1 MRLKRKTSQRMVGYG
16 FLLPALL
23 LFLLIELFPVLYNVY
38 MSFHKWRGFGKPTFV
53 GFSNYVDLFNN
64 SVFIQSLTHN
74 GIFLLVAF
82 GIMLPF
88 SFFVALILDSGIP
101 GSSVFRWLYF
111 LPVITP
117 MIVIGLV
124 WSRVYSPQGGIL
136 NQALELVGMAQ
147 LQTDWLGN
155 PDTALGAVLAVWVW
169 RHFGYGVIMFYAGL
183 IGIPDDLKDAAS
195 IDGASPLQKVFF
207 VIIPL
212 MKSIIFIVGILF
224 AIWALKVFTLIFV
237 MTYGGPFHATE
248 VVNTF
253 MYNTVFQY
261 YKLGSGS
268 AVTTITL
275 VLLVLFSILRNRLRA
290 DVEF

>member
-1 MRLKRKTSQRMVGYG
+1 MVGYG

-23 LFLLIELFPVLYNVY
+23 LFLLIELFPVIYNVY
-38 MSFHKWRGFGKPTFV
+38 MSFHKWRGFEEPTFV
-53 GFSNYVDLFNN
+53 GFSNYVNLFNN

-82 GIMLPF
+82 GIMLPL

-101 GSSVFRWLYF
+101 GASVYRWLYF

-136 NQALELVGMAQ
+136 NQALKLVGMAQ

-155 PDTALGAVLAVWVW
+155 PDTALGAILVVWVW

-183 IGIPDDLKDAAS
+183 IGIPEDLKDAAS
-195 IDGASPLQKVFF
+195 IDGASPIQTVIFI
-207 VIIPL
+207 IIPL
-212 MKSIIFIVGILF
+212 MKSIIYIVGILF
-224 AIWALKVFTLIFV
+224 AIWALKVFTLVFV

-248 VVNTF
+248 VVNIF